1 MPERNDFERVAPH
14 AVVHEI
20 VDSAQIEPSYDLGAG
35 RFHFATDARLAN
47 EQIESTA
54 KIRHDCAWSGW
65 SVLSPPRSRC
75 ADLAL
80 CAGLDANLEVQVQ
93 QKR

>member
-1 MPERNDFERVAPH
+1 MPERYDFQHIAPH
-14 AVVHEI
+14 AGIHEI
-20 VDSAQIEPSYDLGAG
+20 VDSAQIEPSHDLGAG
-35 RFHFATDARLAN
+35 RFHFTPDARFAN

-54 KIRHDCAWSGW
+54 KIRDDCAWSGW

-80 CAGLDANLEVQVQ
+80 CAGLDADLEGQVQ